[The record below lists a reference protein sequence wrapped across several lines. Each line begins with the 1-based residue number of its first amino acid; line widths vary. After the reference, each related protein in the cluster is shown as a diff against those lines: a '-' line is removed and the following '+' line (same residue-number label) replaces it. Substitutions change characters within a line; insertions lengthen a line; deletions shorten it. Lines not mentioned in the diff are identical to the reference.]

1 MGESNGPANS
11 LASAE
16 PVPCSAGSQDQL
28 PNHAA
33 ILKLKAVVIHHL
45 LTLRGEQRS
54 PAALRVVLGG
64 WGAGSRVR
72 LGWIFGAA
80 GNWSGDAHCCVWVRA
95 VCLSRTP
102 TSPFFSFP
110 FSAQWC

>member
-1 MGESNGPANS
+1 MGERNGPANS

-28 PNHAA
+28 PNQAA
-33 ILKLKAVVIHHL
+33 ILKLKIVVVHYL

-64 WGAGSRVR
+64 GAQGAGSAW
-72 LGWIFGAA
+72 LDL
-80 GNWSGDAHCCVWVRA
+80 WSSWELVG
-95 VCLSRTP
+95 
-102 TSPFFSFP
+102 
-110 FSAQWC
+110 